1 MKTPKETYLSF
12 NENTILC
19 SNFWLT
25 QTLAHI
31 EEAFDQLDLPSSATL
46 NMDLSS
52 IRECDVNGA
61 ILLHELAEKLEER
74 NISIQFH
81 NIPAEIQ
88 HLLNIT
94 LLSNKTSPLKQKNKD
109 SFFSFLG
116 RSTYQVYIGIREYM
130 TFIGKLAFTFLY
142 LLRYPSSFR
151 IKELLRGIQEHS
163 IKALPIVLLT
173 SMLIGL
179 VVAYQSALQM
189 KKYGA
194 DIFIVDMLVI
204 SVTRELAPLIT
215 AIVVAGRS
223 GSAYTA
229 QIGVMKLTQEIDA
242 MRTMGFDPFRFLI
255 LPNILALMIALPM
268 VIFLADIMGVFGG
281 MLAAT
286 MELNISPIEFI
297 NRLEEIFNVN
307 HLYVGLVKGPFFA
320 LIIASIGSMRG
331 MSVENSTD
339 SIGIN
344 TKASVVSAIFMV
356 IICDA
361 IFSIVFLELGI

>member
-1 MKTPKETYLSF
+1 LQNKDIYLRF
-12 NENTILC
+12 EDDRIVC
-19 SNFWLT
+19 SYSWLT
-25 QTLAHI
+25 QNLADI
-31 EEAFDQLDLPSSATL
+31 EHQFNTLDLPSSLTL
-46 NMDLSS
+46 DMDLSS
-52 IRECDVNGA
+52 VLKCDVNGV
-61 ILLHELAEKLEER
+61 ILIHKLIRQLEER
-74 NISIQFH
+74 KVSVKLH

-88 HLLNIT
+88 HLLDIT
-94 LLSNKTSPLKQKNKD
+94 IIPDAAFLPIKKQNETL
-109 SFFSFLG
+109 FSELG
-116 RSTYQVYIGIREYM
+116 RAAYQIYIGIKEYLS
-130 TFIGKLAFTFLY
+130 FIGELAFTFLY
-142 LLRYPSSFR
+142 SLRYPSGFR

-173 SMLIGL
+173 SMLIGM
-179 VVAYQSALQM
+179 VIAYQSALQM

-229 QIGVMKLTQEIDA
+229 QIGVMKITEELDA

-255 LPNILALMIALPM
+255 LPNILALMITLPM
-268 VIFLADIMGVFGG
+268 VIFMADIFGILGG
-281 MLAAT
+281 MLAAH
-286 MELNISPIEFI
+286 MELGISPSEFI
-297 NRLEEIFNVN
+297 NRLEEIFNTN
-307 HLYVGLVKGPFFA
+307 HLFVGLIKGPFFA
-320 LIIASIGSMRG
+320 LIIASIGCMHG

-339 SIGIN
+339 SIGTR
-344 TKASVVSAIFMV
+344 TKASVVGTIFMV